1 MEPTPDQVLFA
12 HVVDRPEDAI
22 KLDVAALMVGEWEY
36 EGLDVS
42 HYVALLDGFAE
53 QVTKTLE
60 SQEKTHHGE
69 IRALNK
75 VLFDKLGFRGNEDDY
90 YDPRNSFL
98 NEVID
103 RRVGIPISLCVIY
116 IEVARRLDL
125 DVVGVAFPGHFLVR
139 HDDGKGDSLIIDPFH
154 MGLTLD
160 TEDLQARLESASGSD
175 IQFTPEL
182 LMPASKKQIL
192 MRMLVNLSSIYRR
205 DGDVHRSIHVLERLR
220 ILAPDDTKLQAELSR
235 LRRRES
241 ELN

>member
-1 MEPTPDQVLFA
+1 VKPTPDQVLFA
-12 HVVDRPEDAI
+12 HVVDRPEDEVQ
-22 KLDVAALMVGEWEY
+22 LDVAALMVGEWEY

-42 HYVALLDGFAE
+42 HYLALLDGFAE

-60 SQEKTHHGE
+60 SQEKTRHAG

-75 VLFDKLGFRGNEDDY
+75 VLFDKLGFRGDEDDY

-103 RRVGIPISLCVIY
+103 RRVGNPISLSVIY
-116 IEVARRLDL
+116 LEVARRLGL
-125 DVVGVAFPGHFLVR
+125 DIVGVAFPGHFLVR
-139 HDDGKGDSLIIDPFH
+139 YDDDDGESLIIDPFH

-160 TEDLQARLESASGSD
+160 AEDLQARLDGAGGIDTEL
-175 IQFTPEL
+175 TPDL
-182 LMPASKKQIL
+182 LAPASKKQVL
-192 MRMLVNLSSIYRR
+192 TRMLANLANIYRR
-205 DGDVHRSIHVLERLR
+205 DGDVYRSIHCLERLK
-220 ILAPDDTKLQAELSR
+220 ILTPDDYKIEAELGR